1 MYWALTALLFSR
13 PTGHVH
19 CKGPLIGS
27 PKNGKVEES
36 PLPQKK
42 KCNSRFTTGVM
53 VADDGSTQTQALRFS
68 TAQHR
73 TDIAKSPRRSPPAT
87 RRLIQMHN
95 IIFASPATI
104 DRQET
109 VLLLGGKSQSPARV
123 FHCTVG
129 AWGKRRTDPWPWVS
143 WLPHLARTP
152 HTPLLVYHGTD

>member
-19 CKGPLIGS
+19 CKGPLIVS
-27 PKNGKVEES
+27 PKNWKSRGVTAE
-36 PLPQKK
+36 KK
-42 KCNSRFTTGVM
+42 KAIRHGPRAWWWRTTE
-53 VADDGSTQTQALRFS
+53 ARRRRLFGSSHFDS
-68 TAQHR
+68 TAQTRPSRRGAHHR
-73 TDIAKSPRRSPPAT
+73 LT
-87 RRLIQMHN
+87 QMHN

-143 WLPHLARTP
+143 
-152 HTPLLVYHGTD
+152 